1 MRALTNKFWLPPLIL
16 VISLSLLLMLLPD
29 LLGVKAVLLW
39 TDRFIYLLMAALI
52 FLVAYIRHKPHLRQP
67 WRQIVNNRRAL
78 IAIVVLC
85 AYVCIGLLDSI
96 HYRQPLPSHGRTDQ
110 VEKLYSVEVFSV
122 FDAALSHLRER
133 IEKTY
138 SEPFAYQLYAKET
151 LDAPDGSQYR
161 AFPRLKYGA
170 AHLSNPA
177 EQRGKDILLKAVSGA
192 AQGLLIFSVIFL
204 CLLIYL
210 ARRRSSSLMQSWR
223 WYRQSAS
230 AMGLRVVMITLAILI
245 IGATIVWKLS
255 FFYHVFG
262 TDKVGQDVLYLGL
275 KSIRTGLVIGTLTT
289 LIMLPFAIL
298 LGIMAGY
305 FRGWVDDLI
314 QYIYTTLSS
323 VPGVL
328 LIAAAVLSIQVYMAN
343 HPELFESVS
352 DQADMKLLALCVVL
366 GITSW
371 TGLCRLLRGETLKL
385 REMDYIQ
392 AATAFGVGHFTIIG
406 RHLLPNVLH
415 IVLIMV
421 VLDFSGLV
429 LAEAVLSYV
438 GVGVDPSTISWG
450 NMINGARLEL
460 AREPMVWWSL
470 VAAFVFMFTLVLAAN
485 LFSDAVRDAFDPR
498 LTMRGR
504 GG

>member
-1 MRALTNKFWLPPLIL
+1 MRAIHKKFWFMPLLVVIGMIALLTGLP
-16 VISLSLLLMLLPD
+16 SF
-29 LLGVKAVLLW
+29 LGVKPVVLW
-39 TDRFIYLLMAALI
+39 TDRFIYLLMVAVI
-52 FLVAYIRHKPHLRQP
+52 FLLGYIRNKPHLRLP
-67 WRQIVNNRRAL
+67 WRHVLTNRRAL
-78 IAIVVLC
+78 MAIVILS
-85 AYVCIGLLDSI
+85 AYVGIGLLDSI
-96 HYRQPLPSHGRTDQ
+96 HYRQPLTGDNSKNAEQ
-110 VEKLYSVEVFSV
+110 LYSVEVFSV
-122 FDAALSHLRER
+122 FDSLLSHLRTR
-133 IEKTY
+133 TEKTY
-138 SEPFAYQLYAKET
+138 SEPFAYQLYAKEM
-151 LDAPDGSQYR
+151 LDAEDGSQYR
-161 AFPRLKYGA
+161 DFPRLKYGA
-170 AHLSNPA
+170 AHLSDPA
-177 EQRGKDILLKAVSGA
+177 SQRNQDILVKTLTGA
-192 AQGLLIFSVIFL
+192 GQGVMLFVLLLLSVLF
-204 CLLIYL
+204 YL
-210 ARRRSSSLMQSWR
+210 TQHQSLSFTQAWHHFR
-223 WYRQSAS
+223 QAQSART
-230 AMGLRVVMITLAILI
+230 LRVVFATLAVLI
-245 IGATIVWKLS
+245 IISSIFWKLS

-262 TDKVGQDVLYLGL
+262 TDKVGHDVLYLGL

-305 FRGWVDDLI
+305 FRGWIDDLI

-460 AREPMVWWSL
+460 AREPVVWWSL

-498 LTMRGR
+498 LSQRGKI
-504 GG
+504 